1 MLSFGLPARLR
12 RLIKPLVPPPVW
24 RGARRWTARLI
35 GDFLDPYRRTSYSQ
49 EGEDLIL
56 DRALRQK
63 PRGYYVDVGA
73 FHPKK
78 FSNTYLFYRRGWT
91 GINIDATP
99 ESMGEFRRVRPR
111 DTNLVAAISDQEAE
125 LTFNKYSN
133 PLYNGIGRRIRDREV
148 PGLNHLGTESVRSL
162 RLRHVFER
170 YLPESQPIDFLSVDV
185 EGHEINVLRS
195 NDWARFRPTY
205 LCVEER
211 GASLTS
217 APESEVV
224 QFLNE
229 CGYELFAKT
238 FQTLIFRDT
247 RSRW

>member
-1 MLSFGLPARLR
+1 MLSFSLPVPLR
-12 RLIKPLVPPPVW
+12 QLIKPLVPPPVW

-35 GDFLDPYRRTSYSQ
+35 EDFLDPYRRTSYSQ

-63 PRGYYVDVGA
+63 THGYYVDVGA

-99 ESMGEFRRVRPR
+99 ESMAEFRRVRPR
-111 DTNLVAAISDQEAE
+111 DTNIETAISDQEAE
-125 LTFNKYSN
+125 VTFNKYSN
-133 PLYNGIGRRIRDREV
+133 PLYNGIGRPLQDGEI
-148 PGLNHLGTESVRSL
+148 PGLRHLGTQPVRSL
-162 RLRHVFER
+162 RLQHVFES
-170 YLPESQPIDFLSVDV
+170 YLPVSQPIDFLSVDV
-185 EGHEINVLRS
+185 EGHEMNVLRS

-205 LCVEER
+205 ICVEEC
-211 GASLTS
+211 GASLAD
-217 APESEVV
+217 APDSEVV

-229 CGYELFAKT
+229 REYELFAKT